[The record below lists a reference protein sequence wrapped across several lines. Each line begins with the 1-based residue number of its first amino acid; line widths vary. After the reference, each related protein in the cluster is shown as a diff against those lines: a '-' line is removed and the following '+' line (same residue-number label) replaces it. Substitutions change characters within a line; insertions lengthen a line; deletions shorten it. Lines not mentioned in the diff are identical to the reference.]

1 MNRFFATGR
10 LTKDPEKR
18 TTQSGV
24 SVCTFTLAVDRRYKN
39 ANGEREADFF
49 TVVCWRQV
57 ADLSAQYLSKGKQ
70 VAIAGEVQMRSYE
83 KDGHKRYVTEV
94 VADEVQ
100 FLSPRGDGVE
110 RGRGTTQETEMSPV
124 SDDDDLPF

>member
-1 MNRFFATGR
+1 MNRFFAIGR

-18 TTQSGV
+18 TTQNGT
-24 SVCTFTLAVDRRYKN
+24 SVWTFTLAVNRRYKN
-39 ANGEREADFF
+39 ANGERETDFF
-49 TVVCWRQV
+49 PVVCWRQV

-70 VAIAGEVQMRSYE
+70 VAIAGEIQMRSYE
-83 KDGHKRYVTEV
+83 KDGQKRYVTEV

-110 RGRGTTQETEMSPV
+110 RGRGTTQEPEMTPV
-124 SDDDDLPF
+124 NNDEDLLF

>member
-39 ANGEREADFF
+39 ANGERETDFF
-49 TVVCWRQV
+49 PVVCWRQV
-57 ADLSAQYLSKGKQ
+57 ADLSAQYLSKGKH

-83 KDGHKRYVTEV
+83 KDGQKRYVTEI

-110 RGRGTTQETEMSPV
+110 QGRGTTQEPEMTPV
-124 SDDDDLPF
+124 SADDDLPF

>member
-1 MNRFFATGR
+1 MNRFFAIGR

-18 TTQSGV
+18 TTQNGT

-49 TVVCWRQV
+49 PVVCWRQV

-83 KDGHKRYVTEV
+83 KDEQKRYVTEV

-110 RGRGTTQETEMSPV
+110 RGRGTTQEPEMSPV

>member
-39 ANGEREADFF
+39 ANGERETDFF
-49 TVVCWRQV
+49 PVVCWRQV

-70 VAIAGEVQMRSYE
+70 VAIAGEVQTRSYE
-83 KDGHKRYVTEV
+83 KDGQKRYVTEI

-100 FLSPRGDGVE
+100 FLSPRGDGME
-110 RGRGTTQETEMSPV
+110 RGRGTTQEPEMSPV
-124 SDDDDLPF
+124 KDYDDLPF